1 MCVSFDAQVE
11 ELAHEQ
17 NLEVKDSTLDFFGL
31 AVKAAELPSFVA
43 RMRILSRK
51 VQARIFGDQSHPAY
65 AREV

>member
-1 MCVSFDAQVE
+1 ME

-51 VQARIFGDQSHPAY
+51 VKGLCISFESHPAY
-65 AREV
+65 ARGV